1 MLQPYVFVGG
11 DYHLEVIHME
21 VSVSLVA
28 PSEKDSMKTNVQH
41 QYVFYENK
49 CSTSICSTAICF
61 LLNGNLYLR
70 VIVMDGNS
78 CCPPSNVTVSK

>member
-21 VSVSLVA
+21 GSVSLVA

-49 CSTSICSTAICF
+49 CSTAICF

>member
-11 DYHLEVIHME
+11 NYHLEVIHME

-41 QYVFYENK
+41 QYVQQQYVF
-49 CSTSICSTAICF
+49 C
-61 LLNGNLYLR
+61 
-70 VIVMDGNS
+70 
-78 CCPPSNVTVSK
+78 